1 VAACF
6 ARSRALTCLTAR
18 FASLWCTGG
27 AGIRADGER
36 AAAAQDNTYR
46 LGLLTHLQR
55 ADVPL
60 KVPECLRDL
69 RAVYEAAC
77 IEDIYDA
84 YSQAP
89 RPPRLLSPDPD
100 HPTLQ

>member
-1 VAACF
+1 
-6 ARSRALTCLTAR
+6 
-18 FASLWCTGG
+18 
-27 AGIRADGER
+27 
-36 AAAAQDNTYR
+36 
-46 LGLLTHLQR
+46 
-55 ADVPL
+55 VPL

-89 RPPRLLSPDPD
+89 HPPPACCP
-100 HPTLQ
+100 

>member
-1 VAACF
+1 
-6 ARSRALTCLTAR
+6 
-18 FASLWCTGG
+18 
-27 AGIRADGER
+27 
-36 AAAAQDNTYR
+36 
-46 LGLLTHLQR
+46 
-55 ADVPL
+55 VPL